1 MNVLYVLFC
10 HRRQR
15 TAPTRFFI
23 GSAQRARMLTLSTVS
38 SGACAYPKMPVYM
51 VTLPDERVFASFGT
65 FFNVLVYLRILSFC
79 IKIYYNTY
87 CVFRLDS
94 FSCSLCVVPINSL

>member
-1 MNVLYVLFC
+1 M
-10 HRRQR
+10 R
-15 TAPTRFFI
+15 APK
-23 GSAQRARMLTLSTVS
+23 ARAEILVS
-38 SGACAYPKMPVYM
+38 PHLLDRCYAPAKMPVYM